1 MNRNSWRGRNTDTNA
16 FNADAGSLYASLS
29 CPMDAHPA
37 PLPRPRLSLCT
48 VCAPFFGW
56 ALFAGC
62 LIEMFAGVATVQHGV
77 AEKGGGGRGRVAEA
91 PLAEGFVR
99 HIKAFGI
106 VGSLAF
112 CFYGC
117 HCTLQQCC
125 RQPPPPPPPPPSSG
139 LTLLSRQCVMYGR
152 SVCGHAVDTRINMT

>member
-29 CPMDAHPA
+29 CPMDAHPV

-62 LIEMFAGVATVQHGV
+62 LIEMFAGVATVQQRV
-77 AEKGGGGRGRVAEA
+77 AEKGAEGGGEVQRRHLRRVLCATSKHSELLA
-91 PLAEGFVR
+91 RWHFVFTAATAHCNNAAGNLPLLLPLLLVWLNPFVASVR
-99 HIKAFGI
+99 D
-106 VGSLAF
+106 VWSVSLRT
-112 CFYGC
+112 C
-117 HCTLQQCC
+117 
-125 RQPPPPPPPPPSSG
+125 SG
-139 LTLLSRQCVMYGR
+139 HS
-152 SVCGHAVDTRINMT
+152 D

>member
-29 CPMDAHPA
+29 CPMDSHPA

-62 LIEMFAGVATVQHGV
+62 LIEMFAGVATVQQRV
-77 AEKGGGGRGRVAEA
+77 AEKGKRGSCRGATCGGFCVPHQSIRNCWLVGILFLRL
-91 PLAEGFVR
+91 PL
-99 HIKAFGI
+99 HIATMLQATSPFSSASSPS
-106 VGSLAF
+106 GS
-112 CFYGC
+112 
-117 HCTLQQCC
+117 
-125 RQPPPPPPPPPSSG
+125 
-139 LTLLSRQCVMYGR
+139 TLLSRQCVMYGR

>member
-1 MNRNSWRGRNTDTNA
+1 MKRNSWRGRNTDTNA

-37 PLPRPRLSLCT
+37 PPCHAHSFSLCT

-77 AEKGGGGRGRVAEA
+77 AEKGGRGEGESCRGATCGGFCAPHQSIRNCWLVGILFLRLPLHIATMLQANSPFSLHRLAQPFCRVSA
-91 PLAEGFVR
+91 
-99 HIKAFGI
+99 
-106 VGSLAF
+106 
-112 CFYGC
+112 
-117 HCTLQQCC
+117 
-125 RQPPPPPPPPPSSG
+125 
-139 LTLLSRQCVMYGR
+139 
-152 SVCGHAVDTRINMT
+152 